1 MFPQSFQYAHNAA
14 PAVTTASRAPLLF
27 EAPAVGHHI
36 HHQSEHEDWRA
47 GAAGAAAAQATVL
60 RQAQFGTAANL
71 RMASNDTVASWR
83 LPNVVRTRRDM
94 NQQRHRSSSNTYDG
108 AHFPFVH
115 TCHCRVRT
123 RHHTRP
129 TYTSDCNHTLRIR
142 NARAVAATLARN
154 TACY

>member
-1 MFPQSFQYAHNAA
+1 MFPQSFQYAPNAA

-108 AHFPFVH
+108 ASARGHLNDIGGGES
-115 TCHCRVRT
+115 
-123 RHHTRP
+123 
-129 TYTSDCNHTLRIR
+129 TS
-142 NARAVAATLARN
+142 AVCCGRQPGSYALLAN
-154 TACY
+154 GSWT